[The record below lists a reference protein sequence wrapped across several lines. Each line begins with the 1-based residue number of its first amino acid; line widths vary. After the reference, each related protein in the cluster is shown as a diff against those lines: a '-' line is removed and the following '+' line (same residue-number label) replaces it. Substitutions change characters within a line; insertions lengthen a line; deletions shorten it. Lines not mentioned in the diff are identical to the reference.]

1 MREDY
6 EVVIFD
12 MGGVLLNLAAM
23 WTGTEWEMRNGVPAG
38 SLTKVLLSDELLK
51 QSKALFRGEISAE
64 EFDRTI
70 FNEVFTEIIGRKHA
84 PINVF
89 SGWLPEERDKVIVY
103 EDMMRAVAT
112 LKRKGYRTALLTN
125 NFFIDEQRKRPTVHV
140 DTTNFDVVVESCR
153 VGICKPSEQI
163 YKIVLDRLGV
173 SGDKCIFLDD
183 SKKFCIAA
191 NKLGITSVHVNA
203 GDTGAALKRLE
214 ELLHITLI

>member
-23 WTGTEWEMRNGVPAG
+23 WTGT
-38 SLTKVLLSDELLK
+38 DELVVCLT
-51 QSKALFRGEISAE
+51 SKLA
-64 EFDRTI
+64 
-70 FNEVFTEIIGRKHA
+70 NQIGRKHA